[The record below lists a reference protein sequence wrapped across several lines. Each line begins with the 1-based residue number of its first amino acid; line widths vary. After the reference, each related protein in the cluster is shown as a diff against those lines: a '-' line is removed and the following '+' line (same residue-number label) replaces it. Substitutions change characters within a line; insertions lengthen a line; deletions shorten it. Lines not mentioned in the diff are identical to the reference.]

1 MSTFAIPL
9 RENLSKGSSF
19 KREHSSVGSERLPY
33 KQRVGGSTPQL
44 VQSVCLTSRGSGVRL
59 PLLPPPAR
67 VNQSKIL
74 KSSDF
79 GIFCYIILLLSQ
91 SFQAGP
97 ALSFLE
103 QALHC
108 PSRSGPCTVLPG
120 AGSALSFQKRAL
132 LCHSEHPLVVILSG
146 SEESVSREICTGNP
160 QYTFPVAS
168 LGCISPQKC
177 RDMRGR
183 PSIYAFSGI
192 LGVHI
197 SGYVVEKPV
206 S

>member
-1 MSTFAIPL
+1 MQSF
-9 RENLSKGSSF
+9 REKTSPKAVLLKGSIA
-19 KREHSSVGSERLPY
+19 
-33 KQRVGGSTPQL
+33 QL

>member
-1 MSTFAIPL
+1 M
-9 RENLSKGSSF
+9 
-19 KREHSSVGSERLPY
+19 
-33 KQRVGGSTPQL
+33 

-67 VNQSKIL
+67 VNQNKIL

-79 GIFCYIILLLSQ
+79 GIFLLYNTPAVTVLPGRSCTVLPG
-91 SFQAGP
+91 AGS

-108 PSRSGPCTVLPG
+108 PSWSRSCTVLPGAGSALSFLEQALHCPSWSRLCTVLPG

>member
-1 MSTFAIPL
+1 MVQSVCLTKAVL
-9 RENLSKGSSF
+9 LKGSIA
-19 KREHSSVGSERLPY
+19 
-33 KQRVGGSTPQL
+33 QL

-79 GIFCYIILLLSQ
+79 GIFLLYNT
-91 SFQAGP
+91 P
-97 ALSFLE
+97 AVTVL
-103 QALHC
+103 
-108 PSRSGPCTVLPG
+108 PGRSCFVLPGRSCFVLPG

>member
-1 MSTFAIPL
+1 MSTFAKAVL
-9 RENLSKGSSF
+9 LKGSIA
-19 KREHSSVGSERLPY
+19 
-33 KQRVGGSTPQL
+33 QL

-79 GIFCYIILLLSQ
+79 GIFLLYNT
-91 SFQAGP
+91 P
-97 ALSFLE
+97 AVTVL
-103 QALHC
+103 
-108 PSRSGPCTVLPG
+108 PGRSCTVLPG
-120 AGSALSFQKRAL
+120 AGSALSFQKQAL

>member
-1 MSTFAIPL
+1 M
-9 RENLSKGSSF
+9 
-19 KREHSSVGSERLPY
+19 
-33 KQRVGGSTPQL
+33 
-44 VQSVCLTSRGSGVRL
+44 TSG
-59 PLLPPPAR
+59 
-67 VNQSKIL
+67 
-74 KSSDF
+74 F
-79 GIFCYIILLLSQ
+79 FCYIILLLSQ

-108 PSRSGPCTVLPG
+108 PSWSRLCTVLPGRSCFVIPG

-146 SEESVSREICTGNP
+146 SEESVSREICAAAP

>member
-1 MSTFAIPL
+1 M
-9 RENLSKGSSF
+9 
-19 KREHSSVGSERLPY
+19 
-33 KQRVGGSTPQL
+33 

-79 GIFCYIILLLSQ
+79 GIFLLYNTPAVTVLPGRSC
-91 SFQAGP
+91 FVLPGAGS

-103 QALHC
+103 QVLHC
-108 PSRSGPCTVLPG
+108 PSWSRLCTVLPG